1 MNHYRGMQ
9 AKPPELLPEPPPLQ
23 GAPGHGHRQR
33 PGQAGAKLQE
43 RWPWTRGS
51 EAQMPSSQ
59 HSAGPGPPSA
69 RPRAQQ
75 ALLGPPTGLPSRR
88 HERCFRRKRT
98 GQVSTGPQHRG
109 WAAPTWPWR
118 GQACCCGEANG
129 APNTE
134 VNKGFSHR
142 HRSCPGEPAVSRLKG
157 SKFCKP
163 GHQASSTGA
172 PRPVWAA
179 PGARGAKTP
188 ILHYGAQAGHLSLP

>member
-1 MNHYRGMQ
+1 MGTAKGLGGQAQSYRRDG
-9 AKPPELLPEPPPLQ
+9 
-23 GAPGHGHRQR
+23 PGHEAWRNR
-33 PGQAGAKLQE
+33 CPAASTRRGQALPQ
-43 RWPWTRGS
+43 P
-51 EAQMPSSQ
+51 
-59 HSAGPGPPSA
+59 GPGPSRHSWA
-69 RPRAQQ
+69 RPLAFPAEDMRGVLEGREQ
-75 ALLGPPTGLPSRR
+75 GR
-88 HERCFRRKRT
+88 
-98 GQVSTGPQHRG
+98 QVSTGPQHRG

-142 HRSCPGEPAVSRLKG
+142 HRSCPREPAVSRLKG